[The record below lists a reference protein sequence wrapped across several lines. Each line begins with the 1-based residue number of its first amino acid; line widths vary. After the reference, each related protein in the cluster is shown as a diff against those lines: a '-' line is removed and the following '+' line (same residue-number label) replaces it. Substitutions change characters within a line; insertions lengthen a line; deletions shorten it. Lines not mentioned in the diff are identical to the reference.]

1 MVATMSGAWENTVGG
16 RRSSKNEKD
25 DDWENERDG
34 TIANEHCRMHVEE
47 LFCFF
52 LMDQP
57 GGGENKGEQRREFN
71 TKTLQRHEAV
81 QKVSNK
87 WSN

>member
-34 TIANEHCRMHVEE
+34 TIANEHCGMHVDE

-52 LMDQP
+52 FNGP
-57 GGGENKGEQRREFN
+57 AWWGREQGRAETRI
-71 TKTLQRHEAV
+71 
-81 QKVSNK
+81 
-87 WSN
+87 